1 MAIITVDK
9 ISLAFGHHQLLDK
22 VSLALEKNDKYGLI
36 GRNGAGKSSLLKLL
50 AGKHSADDGKI
61 HYQDGLKIV
70 YVAQEPSL
78 ADTNTISQEVMS
90 GLGTITQT
98 LNDYYAT
105 LDNLAVDYSDEV
117 LERLNTLQHELDH
130 HNGWAMKNLID
141 KTLSELGLDGH
152 QIVGN
157 LSGGLRKKVALA
169 KALVSNPDVMFL
181 DEPTNHL
188 DVIAIE
194 WLEQVINNF
203 AGTIVLITHDRRFLN
218 NTVTKI
224 LELDRGRLRGYLG
237 NFSKYQELKAQE
249 LADEA
254 KSTAE
259 FDKILAQEEVWIR
272 KGIEARRTRNEGRVR
287 RLEELREIRKSRRE
301 QLGSVK
307 LKIDSAQASGKI
319 VAEVEHI
326 KVAFGD
332 KLIIKD
338 FSCKILRGDKIG
350 LIGSNGIGK
359 TTLLKTILGEIA
371 PSSGKIKLG
380 SKLEVAYFDQ
390 LREQLDDNK
399 TIQEVIGQG
408 QDYIFINGAR
418 KHIATYLEEFLF
430 DPARFRSPVAS
441 LSGGER
447 NRLLLARLFSQP
459 ANVLVMDE
467 PTNDLDMDTLELLE
481 ELLSNFPGTVFLV
494 SHDREFLDNVVTES
508 WVFLGDGDILE
519 YSGGYTD
526 WFNYKDK
533 YFAEFYPANSNKN
546 QERLP
551 KLESVFDSDISSGV
565 NDIVE
570 KSINLRKLSYKEKL
584 ELDEL
589 PEKLANLEAEQ
600 TELNIKLQDPHL
612 YKEDPKLATS
622 YHARVAEIDNEIVDK
637 LARWEELE
645 SRGK

>member
-9 ISLAFGHHQLLDK
+9 LSLAFGHHQLLDK

-36 GRNGAGKSSLLKLL
+36 GRNGAGKSSLLKVL
-50 AGKHSADDGKI
+50 AGAHAADDGRI

-70 YVAQEPSL
+70 YLAQEPDL
-78 ADTNTISQEVMS
+78 NPDNTIFQEVMS
-90 GLGTITQT
+90 GLGNLTQT
-98 LNDYYAT
+98 LQDYYAV
-105 LDNLAVDYSDEV
+105 LDQMAVDYNDEL
-117 LERLNTLQHELDH
+117 LERMTTLQHELEH
-130 HNGWAMKNLID
+130 HNGWVVKNLID
-141 KTLSELGLDGH
+141 KTLSELSLDGH
-152 QIVGN
+152 QLVGA
-157 LSGGLRKKVALA
+157 LSGGMRKKVALA
-169 KALVSNPDVMFL
+169 KALVASPDVMFL

-188 DVIAIE
+188 DVFAIE

-203 AGTIVLITHDRRFLN
+203 PGAIVLITHDRRFLD

-224 LELDRGRLRGYLG
+224 LELDRGSLRSYPG
-237 NFSKYQELKAQE
+237 NFTKYQELKARQ

-254 KSTAE
+254 KSNAE
-259 FDKILAQEEVWIR
+259 FDKLLAQEEVWIR

-287 RLEELREIRKSRRE
+287 RLEQLRNTRKERRDHI
-301 QLGSVK
+301 GSVK
-307 LKIDSAQASGKI
+307 IQIDSAANSGKI

-332 KLIIKD
+332 KVIIND
-338 FSCKILRGDKIG
+338 FSTKILRGDKIG

-359 TTLLKTILGEIA
+359 TTLLKTILGEITPVA
-371 PSSGKIKLG
+371 GKIKLG

-390 LREQLDDNK
+390 LRQQLDDDK

-430 DPARFRSPVAS
+430 DPARFRSPVSS

-481 ELLSNFPGTVFLV
+481 ELLANFPGTVFLV
-494 SHDREFLDNVVTES
+494 SHDREFLDNVVTQS
-508 WVFLGDGDILE
+508 WVFLGDGNILE
-519 YSGGYTD
+519 FSGGYSD
-526 WFNYKDK
+526 WFSYKDR
-533 YFAEFYPANSNKN
+533 YFAEFYSAAKASAALAEPSSAANTAGVPSVAITPAPVANRS
-546 QERLP
+546 
-551 KLESVFDSDISSGV
+551 
-565 NDIVE
+565 
-570 KSINLRKLSYKEKL
+570 KLSYKEKSEL
-584 ELDEL
+584 EQL
-589 PEKLANLEAEQ
+589 PDLLAKFEAEQ
-600 TELNIKLQDPHL
+600 VQLNQQLQDPEL
-612 YKEDPKLATS
+612 YKSDPDLATK
-622 YHARVAEIDNEIVDK
+622 YHARVAEIDDLLIEK

-645 SRGK
+645 ARSK